1 MSSRQR
7 SHRLAL
13 YNWCFTE
20 RISATRGT
28 PYPCNQHDLD
38 RCDFGSDRPPH
49 SLQTQDHATTY
60 LEHFL
65 DPNAPISSTVQAAM
79 VRLQAA
85 LRIHDWKPDLIIKAF
100 NDLDIVFFDGKLRG
114 RTTIHWRRGS
124 WWAELERSRG
134 RPHKSF
140 AVTRSLH
147 HRRAA
152 IELNAWGMF
161 MNTADAKVAMW
172 KITLHEMVLYL
183 YSPTIQHAY
192 QEVTCGPGFATQY
205 DHSRGWHDGHGLMF
219 RRLVHAVHERAMHH
233 LGIPAIE
240 RNRYEY

>member
-1 MSSRQR
+1 MSSRQT

-13 YNWCFTE
+13 YNWCFIE
-20 RISATRGT
+20 RISASRGT

-38 RCDFGSDRPPH
+38 VCDFGSDRPPH
-49 SLQTQDHATTY
+49 SLQSQDHATTH

-65 DPNAPISSTVQAAM
+65 DPNARISSTVQAAM

-85 LRIHDWKPDLIIKAF
+85 LRVHDWKPDLIIKAF
-100 NDLDIVFFDGKLRG
+100 NDLDIVFFDGQLRG

-140 AVTRSLH
+140 AITRSLH

-152 IELNAWGMF
+152 IELNAWEMF
-161 MNTADAKVAMW
+161 MNTPDAKVAMW
-172 KITLHEMVLYL
+172 KITLHEMVVSLYPSL
-183 YSPTIQHAY
+183 ALSILNSTSNYTYTLPPHSIPIRKLRVVLALQPSMIILVAGTM
-192 QEVTCGPGFATQY
+192 VTG
-205 DHSRGWHDGHGLMF
+205 
-219 RRLVHAVHERAMHH
+219 
-233 LGIPAIE
+233 
-240 RNRYEY
+240 